1 MKEKNVRVK
10 ITEKGITLIALVITI
25 IVLLILAGV
34 SIAMLTGENGILTQA
49 QSAKEK
55 SSVAEEKEKI
65 ALAYNAV
72 KTKNK
77 GGNVTVKD
85 LNDEFN
91 ASDTNATAQEDGT
104 NIKVTFKDTLREYI
118 IDGNGNITE
127 GGSGTVT
134 PPTPSKPETDENGLF
149 ENTSTIN
156 GQPGTAMNPTIP
168 AGFKPVDTATST
180 WGDGTNPP
188 SSTSVNNGLVIED
201 INGSQ
206 FVWIPVPTPVATSEA
221 DGTTNKAMAI
231 KDSDN
236 YKAILYKFT
245 EEGSKVQEGCTS
257 VDNILNSREPAYL
270 THETEGDESDYN
282 QDGSGTQIV
291 TQVSMQNE
299 YNAMMTSVEKYKG
312 FYVARYELGMEG
324 DKPVSKSQQAD
335 PDVSTQIAWENRWY
349 GLYTKCKDYASK
361 NSVSS
366 SVGSSMIWGS
376 QYDAMMNWMQKNG
389 VNVVAEDD
397 TKRSTFEQTGFKA
410 EDILKNI
417 YDLYGCH
424 YEWTL
429 EARSNALRI
438 VRGGLY
444 YVKYDGEGENE
455 VQRTN
460 APAVRY
466 ENAPWHDY
474 GDDSSR
480 ITLYVK

>member
-1 MKEKNVRVK
+1 MEEKSLK
-10 ITEKGITLIALVITI
+10 IREKGITLIALVITI

-72 KTKNK
+72 KAKNK
-77 GGNVTVKD
+77 GGNVTAKD
-85 LNDEFN
+85 LDDEFN
-91 ASDTNATAQEDGT
+91 ASDTNANAQEDGT

-127 GGSGTVT
+127 GGTGTVT
-134 PPTPSKPETDENGLF
+134 PTPSEPSTDENGLF

-156 GQPGTAMNPTIP
+156 GEPGTAMNPTIP
-168 AGFKPVDTATST
+168 AGFKPVDTETST

-188 SSTSVNNGLVIED
+188 STTSVNNGLVIED

-206 FVWIPVPTPVATSEA
+206 FVWIPVPTPVSTTEEA
-221 DGTTNKAMAI
+221 GTENKAMAI
-231 KDSDN
+231 KDDN
-236 YKAILYKFT
+236 NYIALLYDFS
-245 EEGSKVQEGCTS
+245 ESGSTVQEGCSSSENYNT
-257 VDNILNSREPAYL
+257 ILNSREPAYL
-270 THETEGDESDYN
+270 IHDTEGDDSEYN
-282 QDGSGTQIV
+282 NDSTTGGKIV
-291 TQVSMQNE
+291 TQESMQGE
-299 YNAMMTSVEKYKG
+299 YNTMMASVEKYKG

-324 DKPVSKSQQAD
+324 DKPVSKSQKED
-335 PDVSTQIAWENRWY
+335 PDVSTQIANGNRWY
-349 GLYTKCKDYASK
+349 GLYTKCKEYATK
-361 NSVSS
+361 NDVSS

-376 QYDAMMNWMQKNG
+376 QYDAMMNWMQKNS
-389 VNVVAEDD
+389 VNVIAENEG
-397 TKRSTFEQTGFKA
+397 KRSKEQQTGFNLN
-410 EDILKNI
+410 DILKNI

-429 EARSNALRI
+429 EARSNSLRI

-444 YVKYDGEGENE
+444 YDKSDGD
-455 VQRTN
+455 VARTN

>member
-1 MKEKNVRVK
+1 MEEKSLK
-10 ITEKGITLIALVITI
+10 IREKGITLIALVITI

-49 QSAKEK
+49 QNAKEK

-65 ALAYNAV
+65 ALAYNGV
-72 KTKNK
+72 KAKEK
-77 GGNVTVKD
+77 GGAVTYDELNKEFEASKTDATATEEGSKIKVK
-85 LNDEFN
+85 FN
-91 ASDTNATAQEDGT
+91 DTN
-104 NIKVTFKDTLREYI
+104 REYI
-118 IDGNGNITE
+118 IDENGNITE
-127 GGSGTVT
+127 AGTGSGTVT
-134 PPTPSKPETDENGLF
+134 PPTKPTIDENGLF

-156 GQPGTAMNPTIP
+156 GEPGTAMNPTIP
-168 AGFKPVDTATST
+168 EGFRPIDTETST

-188 SSTSVNNGLVIED
+188 STTSVNNGLVIED

-206 FVWIPVPTPVATSEA
+206 FVWIPVPTPVSTTEEA
-221 DGTTNKAMAI
+221 GTENKAMAI
-231 KDSDN
+231 KDDN
-236 YKAILYKFT
+236 NYIALLYDFS
-245 EEGSKVQEGCTS
+245 ESGSTVQEGCSSSENYNT
-257 VDNILNSREPAYL
+257 ILNSREPAYL

-324 DKPVSKSQQAD
+324 DIPVSKSQQAD

-349 GLYTKCKDYASK
+349 GLYTKCKDYATK
-361 NSVSS
+361 NNVSS

-376 QYDAMMNWMQKNG
+376 QYDAMMNWMQKNN
-389 VNVVAEDD
+389 VNVIAEDD

-429 EARSNALRI
+429 EARSNSLRI

-444 YVKYDGEGENE
+444 HDKSDGD
-455 VQRTN
+455 VARTN